1 MNDTKMTCP
10 ICNGQK
16 NNATTTFSVD
26 LGFGVVVV
34 RDVPAL
40 VCEQCGSEW
49 IDDKDSEQLEKIVQ
63 DARKK
68 HAMVEVTSFTDL
80 LKEAS

>member
-1 MNDTKMTCP
+1 MRDGKQRCP
-10 ICNGQK
+10 ICHGYK
-16 NNATTTFSVD
+16 SYSMTTFSVD

-49 IDDKDSEQLEKIVQ
+49 IGDKEAEQLEAVVQ
-63 DARKK
+63 DAKKK
-68 HAMVEVTSFTDL
+68 HAMIEVTSFSDL
-80 LKEAS
+80 LKQAS